1 MNINKIINYS
11 GIPHYIRN
19 LRLLILLVFVV
30 LKERKLTRRKIIN
43 FLKAK
48 CIYVFRLSVEPPF
61 PSTIMVEVSSLCNLS
76 CPRCRNSEG
85 QLSNRV
91 DLFNKHGHVNE
102 ENKFKALTLGS
113 LKFDIF
119 KKVVDEL
126 SDRLLFLLLYSSG
139 EPFMNKY
146 LPDMVAYATKNRI
159 ATIISTNG
167 HFFTMEN
174 CKKILQGKPDLIIIS
189 VSGFHQETYIKYHR
203 GGSIEKVKEGI
214 SNLCKTK
221 REMNVS
227 TIIAIR
233 YLIFSY
239 NEHLF
244 NEDKKQFLSLGVNLV
259 IPRPGQFFDVE
270 QVKEFAPKS
279 ILPYRSS
286 LDNYAATETTNK
298 PCPFLWNSAVIHWDG
313 RVLPCC
319 ELSYN
324 PEIIEL
330 GNIEEDSFAQI
341 WGGKHYTVFR
351 KSHFEGKRSQIKACK
366 GCHVVS
372 TFFQA

>member
-11 GIPHYIRN
+11 GISHYISN
-19 LRLLILLVFVV
+19 LKLVMRLVF
-30 LKERKLTRRKIIN
+30 LIFKERKLTRKKIIN

-48 CIYVFRLSVEPPF
+48 GFYMFRLSNKPLL

-85 QLSNRV
+85 LLSNRV
-91 DLFNKHGHVNE
+91 DLFNKQGHVNE
-102 ENKFKALTLGS
+102 EDKFKALTLGS

-126 SDRLLFLLLYSSG
+126 KDNLLFLLLYSSG
-139 EPFMNKY
+139 EPFMNKC

-174 CKKILQGKPDLIIIS
+174 CKKILQGKPNLIIIS
-189 VSGFHQETYIKYHR
+189 VSGFQQETYIKYHR
-203 GGSIEKVKEGI
+203 GGNIEKVKEGI

-221 REMNVS
+221 EDTNAS
-227 TIIAIR
+227 TIIAVR
-233 YLIFSY
+233 YLVFSY

-244 NEDKKQFLSLGVNLV
+244 NEDKKQFLSLGINLV
-259 IPRPGQFFDVE
+259 IPRPGQFFDID

-286 LDNYAATETTNK
+286 LDNHAATETTNK

-313 RVLPCC
+313 KVLPCC

-324 PEIIEL
+324 PETLDL
-330 GNIEEDSFAQI
+330 GNIETDSFARI
-341 WGGKHYTVFR
+341 WGGKQYTAFR
-351 KSHFEGKRSQIKACK
+351 KSHLEGKRSQIKACK

-372 TFFQA
+372 CFFQA